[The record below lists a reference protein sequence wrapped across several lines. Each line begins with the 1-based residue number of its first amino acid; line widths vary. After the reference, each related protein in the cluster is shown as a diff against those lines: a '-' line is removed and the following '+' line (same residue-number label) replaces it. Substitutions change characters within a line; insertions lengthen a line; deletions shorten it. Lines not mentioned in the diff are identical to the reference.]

1 MLDLYED
8 TGLPL
13 LIELKSVNGN
23 YKALTRA
30 VVERLDSYKGEYV
43 IESFDPRVLLEYR
56 RLRPDVIR
64 GQLSQNFFK
73 SREGLPFYQVVM
85 LTNLMLNR
93 LTKPDFIA
101 YKFADRN
108 NRILKSLIGK
118 KGYDEVSWTIQTA
131 DAFRTALR
139 DGSVPVFEKITPE
152 ELKSI
157 LHEEG
162 KED

>member
-1 MLDLYED
+1 
-8 TGLPL
+8 
-13 LIELKSVNGN
+13 
-23 YKALTRA
+23 
-30 VVERLDSYKGEYV
+30 
-43 IESFDPRVLLEYR
+43 VLLEYR
-56 RLRPDVIR
+56 KLRPEVIR

-108 NRILKSLIGK
+108 NRVLKSLTGR
-118 KGYDEVSWTIQTA
+118 KGYREVSWTIQTA
-131 DAFRTALR
+131 DAFRTALKE
-139 DGSVPVFEKITPE
+139 GSVPVFENITPE